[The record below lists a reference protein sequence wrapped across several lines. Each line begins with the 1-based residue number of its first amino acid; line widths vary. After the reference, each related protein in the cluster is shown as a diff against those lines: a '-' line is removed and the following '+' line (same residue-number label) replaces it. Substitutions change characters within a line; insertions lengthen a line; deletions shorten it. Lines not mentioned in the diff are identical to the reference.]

1 MSRHNGSLVLLGIP
15 SDIELKLTKQMNLKE
30 AKEIILDRNYEIRS
44 LKEEIK
50 RLEDELKEKEEQ
62 IEDIKNNL

>member
-1 MSRHNGSLVLLGIP
+1 
-15 SDIELKLTKQMNLKE
+15 MNLKE